1 MIHYSNTNN
10 PIDFPKASDKPFVD
24 QIIGQA
30 LDDVVSHTWTA
41 VQYEQVADVQRR
53 TIELVV
59 RECALIAGLME
70 LEGRENI
77 GAVMLDRF
85 GVPL

>member
-41 VQYEQVADVQRR
+41 LQYEQVTDVQRR

-70 LEGRENI
+70 LEGRKSI

-85 GVPL
+85 GVPQ